1 MRNTIV
7 SILVLGFLA
16 SCAES
21 DPTPFTNDVTIDPTT
36 TRGSIVGQV
45 ENLLGEPIVGATV
58 TVPVKDGV
66 RKTVTGPDGRFA
78 LDNLPGGSSLDVR
91 IEAEGYLPARTTAV
105 IPNSAGRTPIDR
117 GIAVVGPLALLKGD
131 GRVEFEL
138 VGKDG
143 SLLEAPS
150 GSCSVEGTWIHL
162 EDGDAR
168 GNLTVAAK
176 FEDGRM
182 VCDGLPNLGE
192 FAMLEGVIAFRFE
205 KIDVD
210 GDGHWDYRG
219 TDGYATARDLFLE
232 GTHVHRI
239 WLTPRESDPVTVV
252 ASNVPHLML
261 EPVASRPVP
270 AARGVEILFSAP
282 VVVHHAS
289 IVEEGNEE
297 RPAFETQV
305 DGTMV
310 RLVPDGGPWPEGQLL
325 AFDLR
330 IAPLSSPFETESVV
344 GVFLTSASSL
354 LTATASFVDT
364 DDDGHLGAGEV
375 LVIEFSQF
383 VYSIFSDE
391 PETLVYEFDFDLDG
405 SGLVGD
411 AEGEYGAFDE
421 FRASPDPSHSFENMA
436 KRFTHSGIEAIHPGA
451 TIPTGTEVVIRFDQ
465 SFRWGSPSSPLQ
477 TQELRA
483 TLTAIAP

>member
-305 DGTMV
+305 DGAMV

-325 AFDLR
+325 TLDLR
-330 IAPLSSPFETESVV
+330 IAPLSEPLAVHSFG
-344 GVFLTSASSL
+344 GVFLTSASAPP
-354 LTATASFVDT
+354 TVTASFVDADSNGELDAT
-364 DDDGHLGAGEV
+364 EV
-375 LVIEFSQF
+375 LVIEFSQYISSVGDPLASLYF
-383 VYSIFSDE
+383 ELD
-391 PETLVYEFDFDLDG
+391 LDLDG
-405 SGLVGD
+405 SGVIGD
-411 AEGEYGAFDE
+411 AEGEYGASDE
-421 FRASPDPSHSFENMA
+421 FRASSDPGSRYQNLV
-436 KRFTHSGIEAIHPGA
+436 KRFTHSSIGLIHPGA
-451 TIPTGTEVVIRFDQ
+451 IIEPGTEVVIRFDRQ
-465 SFRWGSPSSPLQ
+465 INWGSASHLLL
-477 TQELRA
+477 TEELRT
-483 TLTAIAP
+483 TLTAVLP